1 LSSLNVESLKFSK
14 EFKIGFLFILATAVL
29 VWGFSFLKNKN
40 ILYKERVLISVY
52 QHVNGLNPSNPIYI
66 NGVKVGQVG
75 KVYFDPS
82 MNGNIIVQL
91 IFTDKFPIPSN
102 STARIF
108 SEDLMG
114 SKAVEIL
121 LGAGPGYAQ
130 NGDTLRT
137 DVETSL
143 KDAVN
148 QQILPLKLKA
158 EDLLS
163 SIDTMVVAIQGIF
176 NKEALAD
183 LNASIKSIRQTFS
196 NLESTT
202 HNLDTLVSTQ
212 SSRLSSILYNIDMI
226 TRNLNNNSQEINRI
240 LDNLAS
246 LSDTIAN
253 SNIAG
258 IIGNLDKTIGSL
270 TLVMGRIEK
279 GEGTLGLLINDDKLY
294 NDLEKSARELNLLLE
309 DIRLN
314 PKRYVRVSVF

>member
-1 LSSLNVESLKFSK
+1 MSELKVGSLKFSK
-14 EFKIGFLFILATAVL
+14 EFKIGFLFILAIAVL

-40 ILYKERVLISVY
+40 ILYKERVLMAVY

-75 KVYFDPS
+75 KVFFDPS
-82 MNGNIIVQL
+82 MNGDIIVQL
-91 IFTDKFPIPSN
+91 VFTDKFPIPAN

-121 LGAGPGYAQ
+121 LGTGPDLAQ
-130 NGDTLRT
+130 YGDTLRT
-137 DVETSL
+137 DIETSL

-148 QQILPLKLKA
+148 QQILPLKIKA

-163 SIDTMVVAIQGIF
+163 SIDTMVVAIKGVF
-176 NKEALAD
+176 NKDARDD
-183 LNASIKSIRQTFS
+183 LNASIKSIRNTFQ

-202 HNLDTLVSTQ
+202 QNLDTLVITESN
-212 SSRLSSILYNIDMI
+212 RLASILYNIDMI
-226 TRNLNNNSQEINRI
+226 TRNLNNNSQEINRV
-240 LDNLAS
+240 LDNLAT
-246 LSDTIAN
+246 LSDTIAR
-253 SNIAG
+253 SNISG
-258 IIGNLDKTIGSL
+258 IIGNLDKTIGDLS
-270 TLVMGRIEK
+270 LVMSRIEK
-279 GEGTLGLLINDDKLY
+279 GEGTLGMLINNDKLY
-294 NDLEKSARELNLLLE
+294 KDLEKSASELNLLLE

>member
-1 LSSLNVESLKFSK
+1 LSVIKIESLKFSR

-40 ILYKERVLISVY
+40 ILYKERVLIAVY
-52 QHVNGLNPSNPIYI
+52 NHVNGLNPSNPVYI

-75 KVYFDPS
+75 KVYFNPD
-82 MNGNIIVQL
+82 MKGDIIVQL
-91 IFTDKFPIPSN
+91 VFTDKFPVPSN
-102 STARIF
+102 SVARIF

-114 SKAVEIL
+114 SKAIEIL
-121 LGAGPGYAQ
+121 LGTSPEIAQ
-130 NGDTLRT
+130 SGDTLST

-163 SIDTMVVAIQGIF
+163 SIDSLLVTVKGIF
-176 NKEALAD
+176 NKDIRED
-183 LNASIKSIRQTFS
+183 LSASIKSIRQTLS

-202 HNLDTLVSTQ
+202 QNLDTLVILQ
-212 SSRLSSILYNIDMI
+212 SGRLSSILYNIDMI
-226 TRNLNNNSQEINRI
+226 TRNLNSNSDEISRV
-240 LDNLAS
+240 LGNLAS
-246 LSDTIAN
+246 LSDTIAS
-253 SNIAG
+253 SNISG
-258 IIGNLDKTIGSL
+258 IIHNLDRTVGDLSV
-270 TLVMGRIEK
+270 VMTRIEN

-294 NDLEKSARELNLLLE
+294 RELEKSATDLNLLLE

-314 PKRYVRVSVF
+314 PKRYVRISVF

>member
-1 LSSLNVESLKFSK
+1 LKFSK
-14 EFKIGFLFILATAVL
+14 EFKIGFLFVLATAVL

-40 ILYKERVLISVY
+40 ILFKERVLIAVY
-52 QHVNGLNPSNPIYI
+52 KHVNGLNPSNPVYI
-66 NGVKVGQVG
+66 NGVKVGQVDN
-75 KVYFDPS
+75 VFFDPR
-82 MNGNIIVQL
+82 MNGDIIVEL
-91 IFTDKFPIPSN
+91 VFTNKFPIQSN
-102 STARIF
+102 SVARIF

-121 LGAGPGYAQ
+121 LGNSQEFAQ
-130 NGDTLRT
+130 NGDTLIT

-163 SIDTMVVAIQGIF
+163 SIDTMVIAIKGIF
-176 NKEALAD
+176 NREARED
-183 LNASIKSIRQTFS
+183 LSASIKSIRQTMN

-202 HNLDTLVSTQ
+202 QSLDTLLITE
-212 SSRLSSILYNIDMI
+212 SSRLSSIIYNIDMI
-226 TRNLNNNSQEINRI
+226 TRNLNSNSQEINRV

-246 LSDTIAN
+246 LSDTIAR
-253 SNIAG
+253 SNISG
-258 IIGNLDKTIGSL
+258 IITNLDTTIANLSL
-270 TLVMGRIEK
+270 VIGRIEK
-279 GEGTLGLLINDDKLY
+279 GEGTLGMLINDDQLY
-294 NDLEKSARELNLLLE
+294 NDLQKSASELNLLLE

>member
-1 LSSLNVESLKFSK
+1 MKLPR
-14 EFKIGFLFILATAVL
+14 EFKIGFIFVLATAIL

-40 ILYKERVLISVY
+40 ILYKEKVLIAVY

-75 KVYFDPS
+75 KVYFDPK
-82 MNGNIIVQL
+82 MNGDIIVQMV
-91 IFTDKFPIPSN
+91 FTDKFPIPAN
-102 STARIF
+102 SVARIF

-121 LGAGPGYAQ
+121 LGNAQ
-130 NGDTLRT
+130 EFASNGDTLVT

-163 SIDTMVVAIQGIF
+163 SLDTMVIAIKGVF
-176 NKEALAD
+176 NKDIRED
-183 LNASIKSIRQTFS
+183 LTASIKSIRATMS
-196 NLESTT
+196 NLENTT
-202 HNLDTLVSTQ
+202 HNLDTLVYTQ
-212 SSRLSSILYNIDMI
+212 SGRLSSILYNIDMI
-226 TRNLNNNSQEINRI
+226 TRNLNNNSGEISRI
-240 LDNLAS
+240 LGNLAN
-246 LSDTIAN
+246 LSDTIAQA
-253 SNIAG
+253 NISG
-258 IIGNLDKTIGSL
+258 ILGNLDKTVGDLSV
-270 TLVMGRIEK
+270 VMSRIEK
-279 GEGTLGLLINDDKLY
+279 GEGTLGMLIKDDALY
-294 NDLEKSARELNLLLE
+294 NQLEKSAIDLDLLLE

>member
-1 LSSLNVESLKFSK
+1 MSSLKVESLKFSK

>member
-1 LSSLNVESLKFSK
+1 MKFSK

>member
-1 LSSLNVESLKFSK
+1 LKFSR

-40 ILYKERVLISVY
+40 ILYKERVLIAVY
-52 QHVNGLNPSNPIYI
+52 THVNGLNPSNPVFI

-75 KVYFDPS
+75 KVYFNPS
-82 MNGNIIVQL
+82 MDGDIIVQL
-91 IFTDKFPIPSN
+91 VFTDKFPIPSG
-102 STARIF
+102 SVARIF

-121 LGAGPGYAQ
+121 LGAGPDYAQ
-130 NGDTLRT
+130 NGDTLST
-137 DVETSL
+137 AVETSL

-176 NKEALAD
+176 NKDALAD
-183 LNASIKSIRQTFS
+183 LNASIKSIRQTFR

-202 HNLDTLVSTQ
+202 QNLDTLVLLQ
-212 SSRLSSILYNIDMI
+212 SGRLSSILYNIDMI
-226 TRNLNNNSQEINRI
+226 TRNLNNNSEEISRV
-240 LDNLAS
+240 LGNLAS
-246 LSDTIAN
+246 LSDTIAR
-253 SNIAG
+253 SNISG
-258 IIGNLDKTIGSL
+258 IIVNLDKTILDLS
-270 TLVMGRIEK
+270 LVMARIEK

-294 NDLEKSARELNLLLE
+294 KDLEKSASELNLLLE

-314 PKRYVRVSVF
+314 PKRYVRISVF

>member
-1 LSSLNVESLKFSK
+1 LKFSK
-14 EFKIGFLFILATAVL
+14 EFRIGFLFILAIAIL

-40 ILYKERVLISVY
+40 ILYKERVLIAVY
-52 QHVNGLNPSNPIYI
+52 KNVNGLNPSDPVYI

-75 KVYFDPS
+75 KVYFNPS
-82 MNGNIIVQL
+82 LNGDIIVEL
-91 IFTDKFPIPSN
+91 VFTDKFPVSRQ

-114 SKAVEIL
+114 SKAIEIL
-121 LGAGPGYAQ
+121 LGPGPDFAV

-137 DVETSL
+137 DMETSL

-163 SIDTMVVAIQGIF
+163 SIDTMVVAVQGIF
-176 NKEALAD
+176 NKDALAD
-183 LNASIKSIRQTFS
+183 LNASIKSIRQTMK

-202 HNLDTLVSTQ
+202 QNLDTLVLLQ
-212 SSRLSSILYNIDMI
+212 SNRLASILYNIDMI
-226 TRNLNNNSQEINRI
+226 TRNLNNNSGEINRI
-240 LDNLAS
+240 LGNLAT
-246 LSDTIAN
+246 LSDTLAQAN
-253 SNIAG
+253 ISGVIHNI
-258 IIGNLDKTIGSL
+258 DKTFTDL
-270 TLVMGRIEK
+270 ANVMARVDK
-279 GEGTLGLLINDDKLY
+279 GEGTLGLLLNDDKLY
-294 NDLEKSARELNLLLE
+294 KDLQKSASDLDLLIE

>member
-1 LSSLNVESLKFSK
+1 LSKIKVGSLKFSK
-14 EFKIGFLFILATAVL
+14 EFRIGFLFILATAIL

-40 ILYKERVLISVY
+40 ILYKERVIIAVY
-52 QHVNGLNPSNPIYI
+52 KHVNGLNPSNPVYI

-82 MNGNIIVQL
+82 LDGDIIVQL
-91 IFTDKFPIPSN
+91 VFTDKFPVPLN

-121 LGAGPGYAQ
+121 LGTGPDYAG
-130 NGDTLRT
+130 NGDTLHA
-137 DVETSL
+137 DVETTL

-163 SIDTMVVAIQGIF
+163 SIDTMVVAVQGIF
-176 NKEALAD
+176 NKDAIED
-183 LNASIKSIRQTFS
+183 LNASIKSIRHTFS
-196 NLESTT
+196 NLENTT
-202 HNLDTLVSTQ
+202 QNLDTLVLLQ
-212 SSRLSSILYNIDMI
+212 SGRLSSILYNIDMI
-226 TRNLNNNSQEINRI
+226 TRNLNNNSDEINRV
-240 LDNLAS
+240 LGNLAT
-246 LSDTIAN
+246 LSDTLAHAN
-253 SNIAG
+253 ISGVIQNIDNTFTDLA
-258 IIGNLDKTIGSL
+258 NVLA
-270 TLVMGRIEK
+270 RINK
-279 GEGTLGLLINDDKLY
+279 GEGTLGLLINNDQLY
-294 NDLEKSARELNLLLE
+294 KDLQKSAFELNQLIE

>member
-1 LSSLNVESLKFSK
+1 MKYSK
-14 EFKIGFLFILATAVL
+14 EFRIGFLFILATAIL

-40 ILYKERVLISVY
+40 ILYKERVLIAVY
-52 QHVNGLNPSNPIYI
+52 KNVNGMTTSNPVYI

-82 MNGNIIVQL
+82 LDGDIIVQL
-91 IFTDKFPIPSN
+91 IFTDKFPVPLN

-114 SKAVEIL
+114 SKAIEIL
-121 LGAGPGYAQ
+121 LGTGPDYAR
-130 NGDTLRT
+130 NGDTLHT
-137 DVETSL
+137 DVEASL

-176 NKEALAD
+176 NKDALED
-183 LNASIKSIRQTFS
+183 LNASIKSIRHTFS

-202 HNLDTLVSTQ
+202 QNLDTLVLLQ
-212 SSRLSSILYNIDMI
+212 SGRLSSILYNIDMI
-226 TRNLNNNSQEINRI
+226 SRNLNNNSDEINRV
-240 LDNLAS
+240 LGNLAT
-246 LSDTIAN
+246 LSDTLAHAN
-253 SNIAG
+253 ISGVIQNI
-258 IIGNLDKTIGSL
+258 NKTFTDL
-270 TLVMGRIEK
+270 ARVMARVDN
-279 GEGTLGLLINDDKLY
+279 GEGTLGLLINNDQLY
-294 NDLEKSARELNLLLE
+294 KDLQKSAFELNQLIE

>member
-1 LSSLNVESLKFSK
+1 MSKIKVGSLKFSK
-14 EFKIGFLFILATAVL
+14 EFRIGFLFILATAIL

-40 ILYKERVLISVY
+40 ILYKERVIIAVY
-52 QHVNGLNPSNPIYI
+52 KHVNGLNPSNPVYI

-82 MNGNIIVQL
+82 LDGDIIVQL
-91 IFTDKFPIPSN
+91 VFTDKFPVPLN

-121 LGAGPGYAQ
+121 LGTGPDYAG
-130 NGDTLRT
+130 NGDTLHA
-137 DVETSL
+137 DVETTL

-163 SIDTMVVAIQGIF
+163 SIDTMVVAVQGIF
-176 NKEALAD
+176 NKDAIED
-183 LNASIKSIRQTFS
+183 LNASIKSIRHTFS
-196 NLESTT
+196 NLENTT
-202 HNLDTLVSTQ
+202 QNLDTLVLLQ
-212 SSRLSSILYNIDMI
+212 SGRLSSILYNIDMI
-226 TRNLNNNSQEINRI
+226 TRNLNNNSDEINRV
-240 LDNLAS
+240 LGNLAT
-246 LSDTIAN
+246 LSDTLAHAN
-253 SNIAG
+253 ISGVIQNIDNTFTDLA
-258 IIGNLDKTIGSL
+258 NVLA
-270 TLVMGRIEK
+270 RINK
-279 GEGTLGLLINDDKLY
+279 GEGTLGLLINNDQLY
-294 NDLEKSARELNLLLE
+294 KDLQKSAFELNQLIE

>member
-1 LSSLNVESLKFSK
+1 LKFSR

-40 ILYKERVLISVY
+40 ILYKERVLIAVY
-52 QHVNGLNPSNPIYI
+52 QHVNGLNPSNPVYI

-75 KVYFDPS
+75 KVYFDPV
-82 MNGNIIVQL
+82 MNGDIIVQL
-91 IFTDKFPIPSN
+91 VFTDKFPIPSN

-121 LGAGPGYAQ
+121 LGTGPEYAQ
-130 NGDTLRT
+130 NGDTLIT
-137 DVETSL
+137 DIETSL

-163 SIDTMVVAIQGIF
+163 SLDTMVVAIKGVF
-176 NKEALAD
+176 NKDIRDD
-183 LNASIKSIRQTFS
+183 LTASIKSIRNTMS
-196 NLESTT
+196 NLENTT
-202 HNLDTLVSTQ
+202 HNLDTLVYMESG
-212 SSRLSSILYNIDMI
+212 RLSSILYNIDMI
-226 TRNLNNNSQEINRI
+226 TRNLNNNNEEISRV
-240 LDNLAS
+240 LGNLAN
-246 LSDTIAN
+246 LSDTIAQ
-253 SNIAG
+253 SNISG
-258 IIGNLDKTIGSL
+258 ILSNLDNTVGNLSM
-270 TLVMGRIEK
+270 VMARIEK
-279 GEGTLGLLINDDKLY
+279 GEGTLGMLINNDQLY
-294 NDLEKSARELNLLLE
+294 KDLEKSASELNLLLE

>member
-1 LSSLNVESLKFSK
+1 LKFSK
-14 EFKIGFLFILATAVL
+14 EFRIGFLFILATAIL

-40 ILYKERVLISVY
+40 ILYKERVLVAVY
-52 QHVNGLNPSNPIYI
+52 KNVNGLNPSNPIFI

-82 MNGNIIVQL
+82 LNGDIIVEL
-91 IFTDKFPIPSN
+91 IFTDKFPVPRH

-121 LGAGPGYAQ
+121 LGPGPGNAIT
-130 NGDTLRT
+130 GDTLQA
-137 DVETSL
+137 DIETSL

-163 SIDTMVVAIQGIF
+163 SIDTMVVAVQGIF
-176 NKEALAD
+176 NKDALAD
-183 LNASIKSIRQTFS
+183 LNASIRSIRQTMR

-202 HNLDTLVSTQ
+202 QNLDTLVLLQ
-212 SSRLSSILYNIDMI
+212 SSRLASILYNIDMI
-226 TRNLNNNSQEINRI
+226 TRNLNNNSNAITRVI
-240 LDNLAS
+240 GNLAS
-246 LSDTIAN
+246 LSDTLAQA
-253 SNIAG
+253 NIAG
-258 IIGNLDKTIGSL
+258 VIQNIDKTFSNL
-270 TLVMGRIEK
+270 ASVMARVNN
-279 GEGTLGLLINDDKLY
+279 GEGTLGMLINDDKLY
-294 NDLEKSARELNLLLE
+294 NDLNKAVLELNTLIE

>member
-1 LSSLNVESLKFSK
+1 LSQIKVGSLKFSR

-40 ILYKERVLISVY
+40 ILYKERVLIAVY
-52 QHVNGLNPSNPIYI
+52 THVNGLNPSNPVFI

-75 KVYFDPS
+75 KVYFNPS
-82 MNGNIIVQL
+82 MDGDIIVQL
-91 IFTDKFPIPSN
+91 VFTDKFPIPSG
-102 STARIF
+102 SVARIF

-121 LGAGPGYAQ
+121 LGAGPDYAQ
-130 NGDTLRT
+130 NGDTLST
-137 DVETSL
+137 AVETSL

-176 NKEALAD
+176 NKDALAD
-183 LNASIKSIRQTFS
+183 LNASIKSIRQTFR

-202 HNLDTLVSTQ
+202 QNLDTLVLLQ
-212 SSRLSSILYNIDMI
+212 SGRLSSILYNIDMI
-226 TRNLNNNSQEINRI
+226 TRNLNNNSEEISRV
-240 LDNLAS
+240 LGNLAS
-246 LSDTIAN
+246 LSDTIAR
-253 SNIAG
+253 SNISG
-258 IIGNLDKTIGSL
+258 IIVNLDKTILDLS
-270 TLVMGRIEK
+270 LVMARIEK

-294 NDLEKSARELNLLLE
+294 KDLEKSASELNLLLE

-314 PKRYVRVSVF
+314 PKRYVRISVF